1 MTYVHRLL
9 TVLLTLAWSLGAAGQ
24 RFFNLTSSEVAVD
37 SVMPEFTY
45 DIPLYENYDDSL
57 YTVEILYPEFI
68 DMTAADIAACDRLM
82 GENPLPEL
90 PVINQRIAVERKK
103 AHLEVLFCPAVKREG
118 KHRILV
124 SFMLKLTAK
133 AKNQGRKAAPGAKTP
148 VDRYAENSV
157 LASGR
162 WAKIRV
168 PSTGVYRITES
179 LVRKAGFSSLAKVKV
194 YGYGG
199 NLQEEKLSGTT
210 LAETDDLKEVPTY
223 NGGSAGKMFYAKG
236 PVSWSSKTTP
246 RRTRNPYSD
255 YGYYFLTEDGTEPL
269 TVDSA
274 NFVSAFYPAN
284 EDWHNLYERDG
295 YAWYQGGRNLYDP
308 TPLTNGR
315 QQKVVMTS
323 HADATSATLAVKV
336 TANSS
341 ARVQVEVG
349 DSVVG
354 KIDIKE
360 PGDHSKANESLTT
373 FKLPRLGQHDT
384 ITVTNSMG
392 VEVRLDY
399 IAMAWDKPKAAPNL
413 NASLPEA
420 EYVYNITNQNL
431 HADKNLDMVIIIP
444 TSQKLLKQ
452 AERLAEYHRQ
462 NDGLKVKIVPAD
474 ELYNEFSSGT
484 PDANA
489 YRRYM
494 KMLYDRAET
503 DDQMPRYLLLFGD
516 CVWDN
521 RMLTTDCRQFSP
533 DDFLLVFE
541 SENSFSETTSYAD
554 DGFFCLLDDGE
565 GGDLLTADR
574 PDIAV
579 GRFPVRN
586 EQEAKIMVDKTIA
599 YASNQHAGNW
609 LNTIAFLADD
619 GNNNVHMKDV
629 NGVAEQTIA
638 NHPGYL
644 VKKVMWDAY
653 KQETS
658 ATGDSYPAIEK
669 LMKRQQAAG
678 ALIIDYGGH
687 GRPEQISHENVLRL
701 NDFRDFTNTN
711 LPLWV
716 TASCDIMPY
725 DGTETNIGETAVL
738 NEKGGAWAFYGTAR
752 TVFITQNQTINAAFI
767 KHVLSYDENGK
778 PVTVGEAQRLTKCEL
793 INSITNGDKTQNKLQ
808 YQLLGDP
815 AVALKLPTAEI
826 VVDSINGIG
835 VANAATKPVLKAG
848 SIVKVVGHVKDKP
861 DFKGL
866 VSMTVRDSRD
876 LITCNMNKPKETTE
890 PFTFYDYNKILYNGA
905 DSVRNGRFQ
914 FEFAVPMDI
923 KYSDEQGLIN
933 LHAVSDDKSLIA
945 HGHCADFTV
954 GGTAEL
960 DNDSIGPSVYCY
972 LNSPSFT
979 NGGNVNSTPYFVAQ
993 ITDADGINAAGNG
1006 IGHDLQLIIDGDMA
1020 KTYNLNDNFSYD
1032 FGTYTSGTTYYNIP
1046 ELTEGHHT
1054 LKFKAWDILNN
1065 PTTTTLDFNVVR
1077 GLKPQLSSVS
1087 VTKNPAT
1094 TSTTFIISH
1103 DRTEAKVDVD
1113 IDVFDASGRLLW
1125 THSETGVSTGSTYT
1139 VDWNLTTNSGQQL
1152 QTGVYLYRARV
1163 ACEGS
1168 SKASKANKLV
1178 IISNK

>member
-1 MTYVHRLL
+1 MAAPAAKT
-9 TVLLTLAWSLGAAGQ
+9 AAG
-24 RFFNLTSSEVAVD
+24 
-37 SVMPEFTY
+37 
-45 DIPLYENYDDSL
+45 
-57 YTVEILYPEFI
+57 
-68 DMTAADIAACDRLM
+68 
-82 GENPLPEL
+82 
-90 PVINQRIAVERKK
+90 
-103 AHLEVLFCPAVKREG
+103 
-118 KHRILV
+118 
-124 SFMLKLTAK
+124 
-133 AKNQGRKAAPGAKTP
+133 
-148 VDRYAENSV
+148 RYAENSV
-157 LASGR
+157 LATGR

-168 PSTGVYRITES
+168 PATGVYRITES
-179 LVRKAGFSSLAKVKV
+179 LARRAGFSSLAKVKV

-199 NLQEEKLSGTT
+199 NLQDEKLSGAT
-210 LAETDDLKEVPTY
+210 LTETDDLKEVATY
-223 NGGSAGKMFYAKG
+223 DGGSAGKMFYARG

-274 NFVSAFYPAN
+274 SFVSAFYPAN
-284 EDWHNLYERDG
+284 DDWHDLYENDG
-295 YAWYQGGRNLYDP
+295 YAWFHGGRNLYDP
-308 TPLTNGR
+308 TPLATGR
-315 QQKVVMTS
+315 QQKIVITKP
-323 HADATSATLAVKV
+323 ADATSATLAVKV
-336 TANSS
+336 SAGSP

-349 DSVVG
+349 NSVVG
-354 KIDIKE
+354 NISI
-360 PGDHSKANESLTT
+360 SKPAQYSVANEALST
-373 FKLPRLGQHDT
+373 FSLPRLNTRDT
-384 ITVTNSMG
+384 ITITNSSDA
-392 VEVRLDY
+392 VVRLDY
-399 IAMAWDKPKAAPNL
+399 IAMAWNKPKAAPRL

-420 EYVYNITNQNL
+420 QYVYNITNQNL
-431 HADKNLDMVIIIP
+431 HADRDLDMVIIIP
-444 TSQKLLKQ
+444 TSQKLLQQ
-452 AERLAEYHRQ
+452 AERLAEFHRQ
-462 NDGLKVKIVPAD
+462 NDGMKVKIVPAD
-474 ELYNEFSSGT
+474 ELYNEFASGT

-503 DDQMPRYLLLFGD
+503 EEEMPSHLLLFGD

-521 RMLTTDCRQFSP
+521 RMLTTDCRQLQA
-533 DDFLLVFE
+533 DDYLLVYE
-541 SENSFSETTSYAD
+541 SENSFSKAYSYAD

-565 GGDLLTADR
+565 GGNLLEADR

-579 GRFPVRN
+579 GRFPVTN
-586 EQEAKIMVDKTIA
+586 GQDAKIMVDKTIA
-599 YASNQHAGNW
+599 YATNQYAGNW

-619 GNNNVHMKDV
+619 GNYNVHMIDV
-629 NGVAEQTIA
+629 NSVAEKTTSD
-638 NHPGYL
+638 HPGYL
-644 VKKVMWDAY
+644 VKKIMWDAY
-653 KQETS
+653 IQETS
-658 ATGDSYPAIEK
+658 ATGDTYPAVED
-669 LMKRQQAAG
+669 LVKRQQAAG

-687 GRPEQISHENVLRL
+687 GRPDQISHENVLRI

-725 DGTETNIGETAVL
+725 DGVEPTIGETAVL
-738 NEKGGAWAFYGTAR
+738 NAKGGAWAFFGTLREA
-752 TVFITQNQTINAAFI
+752 FIPTNKHINSAFI
-767 KHVLSYDENGK
+767 KNVLSYDSKGK

-793 INSITNGDKTQNKLQ
+793 ITTSLDKTQNKLQ
-808 YQLLGDP
+808 YQLVGDP

-835 VANAATKPVLKAG
+835 VANAATMPILKAG
-848 SIVKVVGHVKDKP
+848 SVVKVAGHVKDKP
-861 DFKGL
+861 DFNGL
-866 VSMTVRDSRD
+866 VVMTVRDSRD
-876 LITCNMNKPKETTE
+876 LITCNINKPKETNE
-890 PFTFYDYNKILYNGA
+890 PFTFYDYNKILYNGT
-905 DSVRNGRFQ
+905 DSVRDGRFQ

-993 ITDADGINAAGNG
+993 ITDADGINTAGNG

-1020 KTYNLNDNFSYD
+1020 KTYNLNDNFVYD

-1046 ELTEGHHT
+1046 ELPEGRHT
-1054 LKFKAWDILNN
+1054 LKFRAWDILNN
-1065 PTTTTLDFNVVR
+1065 PTTTTLDFNVVK
-1077 GLKPQLSSVS
+1077 GLKPQLTSVS

-1094 TSTTFIISH
+1094 TSTTFIINH
-1103 DRTEAKVDVD
+1103 DRTEAKIDVD

-1139 VDWNLTTNSGQQL
+1139 VDWNLTTNSGLQL

>member
-1 MTYVHRLL
+1 MTYAYRLI
-9 TVLLTLAWSLGAAGQ
+9 TVLLTLVWSLGAAGQ

-45 DIPLYENYDDSL
+45 AIPLYENYDDSL
-57 YTVEILYPEFI
+57 YMVEILYPEFI
-68 DMTAADIAACDRLM
+68 DMTAADIAACDRLT
-82 GENPLPEL
+82 GENQLPEL
-90 PVINQRIAVERKK
+90 PVVSQRIAIERKK
-103 AHLEVLFCPAVKREG
+103 AHLEIFFCPMVKREG
-118 KHRILV
+118 RYKILV

-133 AKNQGRKAAPGAKTP
+133 AKKQGRMAAPAAKTAAG
-148 VDRYAENSV
+148 RYTENSV
-157 LASGR
+157 LATGR

-168 PSTGVYRITES
+168 PATGVYRITES
-179 LVRKAGFSSLAKVKV
+179 LVRRAGFSSLAKVKV

-199 NLQEEKLSGTT
+199 NLQDEKLSGAT
-210 LAETDDLKEVPTY
+210 LTETDDLKEVATY
-223 NGGSAGKMFYAKG
+223 DGGSAGKMFYARG

-284 EDWHNLYERDG
+284 DDWHDLYENDG
-295 YAWYQGGRNLYDP
+295 YAWFHGGRNLYDP
-308 TPLTNGR
+308 TPLATGR
-315 QQKVVMTS
+315 QQKIVITKP
-323 HADATSATLAVKV
+323 ADATSATLAVKV
-336 TANSS
+336 SAGSP
-341 ARVQVEVG
+341 ARVQIEVG
-349 DSVVG
+349 NSVVG
-354 KIDIKE
+354 NISI
-360 PGDHSKANESLTT
+360 SKPAQYSVANEALST
-373 FKLPRLGQHDT
+373 FSLPRLNTRDT
-384 ITVTNSMG
+384 ITITNSSDA
-392 VEVRLDY
+392 VVRLDY
-399 IAMAWDKPKAAPNL
+399 IAMAWNKPKAAPRL

-420 EYVYNITNQNL
+420 QYVYNITNQNL
-431 HADKNLDMVIIIP
+431 HADRDFDMVIIIP
-444 TSQKLLKQ
+444 TSQKLLQQ
-452 AERLAEYHRQ
+452 AERLAEFHRQ
-462 NDGLKVKIVPAD
+462 NDGMKVKIVPAD

-503 DDQMPRYLLLFGD
+503 EEEMPSHLLLFGD

-521 RMLTTDCRQFSP
+521 RMLTTDCRQFQA
-533 DDFLLVFE
+533 DDYLLVYE
-541 SENSFSETTSYAD
+541 SENSFSEAYSYAD

-565 GGDLLTADR
+565 GGNLLEADR

-579 GRFPVRN
+579 GRFPVTN
-586 EQEAKIMVDKTIA
+586 EQDAKIMVDKTIA
-599 YASNQHAGNW
+599 YATNQYAGNW

-619 GNNNVHMKDV
+619 GNYNVHMEDV
-629 NGVAEQTIA
+629 NSVAEKTTSD
-638 NHPGYL
+638 HPGYL
-644 VKKVMWDAY
+644 VKKIMWDAY
-653 KQETS
+653 IQETS
-658 ATGDSYPAIEK
+658 ATGDTYPAIED
-669 LMKRQQAAG
+669 LVKRQQAAG

-687 GRPEQISHENVLRL
+687 GRPDQISHENVLRI

-725 DGTETNIGETAVL
+725 DGVEPTIGETAVL
-738 NEKGGAWAFYGTAR
+738 NAKGGAWAFFGTLREA
-752 TVFITQNQTINAAFI
+752 FIPTNKHINSAFI
-767 KHVLSYDENGK
+767 KNVLSYDSKGK

-793 INSITNGDKTQNKLQ
+793 ITTSLDKTQNKLQ
-808 YQLLGDP
+808 YQLVGDP
-815 AVALKLPTAEI
+815 AVALKLPTADI

-835 VANAATKPVLKAG
+835 VANAATMPILKAG
-848 SIVKVVGHVKDKP
+848 SIVKVTGHVKDKP
-861 DFKGL
+861 DFNGL
-866 VSMTVRDSRD
+866 VVMTVRDSRD
-876 LITCNMNKPKETTE
+876 LITCNMNKPKETNK
-890 PFTFYDYNKILYNGA
+890 PFTFYDYNKILYNGT
-905 DSVRNGRFQ
+905 DSVRDGRFQ

-933 LHAVSDDKSLIA
+933 LHAVSNDKSLIA

-993 ITDADGINAAGNG
+993 ITDADGINTAGNG

-1020 KTYNLNDNFSYD
+1020 KTYNLNDNFVYD

-1046 ELTEGHHT
+1046 ELPEGRHT
-1054 LKFKAWDILNN
+1054 LKFRAWDILNN
-1065 PTTTTLDFNVVR
+1065 PTTTTLDFNVVK
-1077 GLKPQLSSVS
+1077 GLKPQLTSVS

-1094 TSTTFIISH
+1094 TSTTFIINH
-1103 DRTEAKVDVD
+1103 DRTEAKIDVD

-1139 VDWNLTTNSGQQL
+1139 VDWNLTTNSGLQL